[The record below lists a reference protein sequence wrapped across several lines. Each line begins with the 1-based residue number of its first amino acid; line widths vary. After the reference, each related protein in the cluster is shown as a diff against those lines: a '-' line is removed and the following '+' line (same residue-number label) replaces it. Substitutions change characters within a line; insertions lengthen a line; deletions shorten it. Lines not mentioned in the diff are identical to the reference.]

1 MKQQLQYD
9 SPLGP
14 LSLISRENCLVAL
27 RFGACAPIGDSPV
40 LHAAKRWL
48 DSYFSGQALQP
59 ELNLAPQG
67 SAFQQLV
74 WQHCRRIPYG
84 QTLTYGQLAQMMAC
98 PGAARAVGSALGC
111 NPLLIMIPC
120 HRVLPAAGGVGQYAA
135 GSAIKQAL
143 LEREMIDKSALRV

>member
-1 MKQQLQYD
+1 MMQQMQYD

-14 LSLISRENCLVAL
+14 LSLTSRGDCLVAL
-27 RFGACAPIGDSPV
+27 RFGACAPMGDSPV
-40 LHAAKRWL
+40 LHAAKSWL
-48 DSYFSGQALQP
+48 DSYFSGQVP
-59 ELNLAPQG
+59 PFELNLAPQG

-111 NPLLIMIPC
+111 NPLLLVIPC
-120 HRVLPAAGGVGQYAA
+120 HRVLPAAGGVGHYAA
-135 GSAIKQAL
+135 GSAIKQIL
-143 LEREMIDKSALRV
+143 LEWENRLTLR